1 MQIITNN
8 PVTLDGKTYDILGLA
23 LVISPFSKPNFL
35 STSVVMKLTPMRKS
49 EDGTFDQLT
58 NHEYQKTLVVGDAS
72 DHNDP
77 DFLKALQEIN
87 AAVQKY
93 IDAKSL

>member
-8 PVTLDGKTYDILGLA
+8 PLIVDGKTYDIFGLA

-49 EDGTFDQLT
+49 DDGTFEQL
-58 NHEYQKTLVVGDAS
+58 NNPEHQKTLVVGDAS
-72 DHNDP
+72 DHIDP
-77 DFLKALQEIN
+77 DFLTVLQEIHD
-87 AAVQKY
+87 AVQTY
-93 IDAKSL
+93 IDVKSL